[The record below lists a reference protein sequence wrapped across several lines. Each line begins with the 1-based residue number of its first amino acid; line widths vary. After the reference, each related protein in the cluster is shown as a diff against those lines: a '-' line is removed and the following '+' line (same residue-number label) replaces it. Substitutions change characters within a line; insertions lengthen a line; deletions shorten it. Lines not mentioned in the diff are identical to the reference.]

1 MKNNGFFTR
10 MCKDAMNELTSGE
23 AGTNWKDIDTNTLFL
38 AAFGMLY
45 NEMMHNL
52 ARPLWFFASAVFVG
66 VIGYIVHLVLG

>member
-1 MKNNGFFTR
+1 MKSNGFFDR
-10 MCKDAMNELTSGE
+10 MCKEAMDELDSGE
-23 AGTNWKDIDTNTLFL
+23 TGWRDCPTNALFL

-52 ARPLWFFASAVFVG
+52 ARHLWFAGSAISDG